1 MRDGGRI
8 RDLALLAPLVCLLL
22 IMPPYIAIFDQPVF
36 VFGIPLLLVF
46 IFTVWIV
53 GIVVTGLIAR
63 RYARTTDWPQGPL
76 DRSRDES

>member
-76 DRSRDES
+76 DRPNDET